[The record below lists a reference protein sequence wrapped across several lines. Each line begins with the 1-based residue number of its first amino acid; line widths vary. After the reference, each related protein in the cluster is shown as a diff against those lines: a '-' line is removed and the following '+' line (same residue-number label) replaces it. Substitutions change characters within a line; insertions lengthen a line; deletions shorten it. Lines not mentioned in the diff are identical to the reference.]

1 MVIEIQNLSENF
13 DDELEE
19 IMIQQGMIEDEMV
32 YADHNIASIPFT
44 SQKEEIEFVKNNCI
58 LFKDDTY
65 YYVVCQE
72 SIIAE
77 KTGHGFMGED
87 FTVQRCKIKKYEY
100 FEGI

>member
-13 DDELEE
+13 DEELEE
-19 IMIQQGMIEDEMV
+19 IMMQQGMIEDEMV
-32 YADHNIASIPFT
+32 YTNYNIASIPFT

-77 KTGHGFMGED
+77 KTGHGIMGED
-87 FTVQRCKIKKYEY
+87 FTVQRCKIKKYEHLG
-100 FEGI
+100 GI